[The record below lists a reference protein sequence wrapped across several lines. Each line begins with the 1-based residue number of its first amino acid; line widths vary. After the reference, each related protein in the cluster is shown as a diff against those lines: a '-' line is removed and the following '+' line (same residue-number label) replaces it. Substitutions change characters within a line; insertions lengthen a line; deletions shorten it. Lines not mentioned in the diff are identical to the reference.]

1 VAVVLGLF
9 VAARLYLGVDHPY
22 DVLGG
27 LAFGIAIPL
36 AGFRL
41 FTPNDVVP
49 VTYGRGKTAHL
60 DVTGRRGEAIRRA
73 VSDQLGLTVVD
84 AAPVGLEGSGG
95 STPLR
100 LQVEGDPDH
109 DQLFGKLF
117 AMNHVRADR
126 WYKLGR
132 YLLYGRLED
141 EARFST
147 VRRLVEYEDYA
158 LRLLRDTGIPTATPY
173 GIVEIT
179 PDREYMLVTSFIDG
193 SQEIGEAEID
203 EATVDEALGIVRRL
217 WDAGLAHRDVKPAN
231 LLVRDG
237 RVYLI
242 DAFFVQVRPSPWR
255 QAVDLGNMMLVLA
268 VRTDAERVYQRTLRL
283 FTADDIAEAFAATR
297 GVASPTQLRAVMKR
311 DGRDLMGEFRRLA
324 PDRPRIA
331 LQRWSV
337 RRVGLAI
344 AVVTGLLLAAV
355 QAVGMFTPAHDL
367 TVNTEP
373 DCGTESPIV
382 LVAQAV
388 PTATQVPCVAA
399 LPAGWEHGGAH
410 IERGRATFWLDSDR
424 GGARAV
430 TVTLVPRDDCDVGDA
445 VPVPSDELGTERFER
460 PDRLRPGLRSTR
472 YYLFPGGCVTYE
484 FAFAGEA
491 DPALLFSAEQAL
503 AFQPRTL
510 LSQHVEETT
519 GLALC
524 GAGTEC
530 VE

>member
-1 VAVVLGLF
+1 
-9 VAARLYLGVDHPY
+9 
-22 DVLGG
+22 
-27 LAFGIAIPL
+27 
-36 AGFRL
+36 
-41 FTPNDVVP
+41 
-49 VTYGRGKTAHL
+49 
-60 DVTGRRGEAIRRA
+60 
-73 VSDQLGLTVVD
+73 
-84 AAPVGLEGSGG
+84 
-95 STPLR
+95 
-100 LQVEGDPDH
+100 
-109 DQLFGKLF
+109 
-117 AMNHVRADR
+117 
-126 WYKLGR
+126 
-132 YLLYGRLED
+132 
-141 EARFST
+141 
-147 VRRLVEYEDYA
+147 
-158 LRLLRDTGIPTATPY
+158 
-173 GIVEIT
+173 
-179 PDREYMLVTSFIDG
+179 
-193 SQEIGEAEID
+193 
-203 EATVDEALGIVRRL
+203 
-217 WDAGLAHRDVKPAN
+217 
-231 LLVRDG
+231 
-237 RVYLI
+237 
-242 DAFFVQVRPSPWR
+242 
-255 QAVDLGNMMLVLA
+255 
-268 VRTDAERVYQRTLRL
+268 
-283 FTADDIAEAFAATR
+283 
-297 GVASPTQLRAVMKR
+297 MKR